1 MKTCS
6 YCGAQYPDDQTECSI
21 DRTSLIVPP
30 SAPKPVA
37 MPTPE
42 LPGVDYVFPPLSPE
56 QRLLDWVTLVNCRTL
71 VEADLIASRLRAA
84 GMESFIPDES
94 LMQSIAFKLNTFG
107 YVRLQVTPE
116 DYDAAKLLLSQ
127 PSLEG

>member
-1 MKTCS
+1 M
-6 YCGAQYPDDQTECSI
+6 
-21 DRTSLIVPP
+21 
-30 SAPKPVA
+30 
-37 MPTPE
+37 
-42 LPGVDYVFPPLSPE
+42 DYVFPPLSPE